1 MPRRQENT
9 AILNIDLTGQETESC
24 SPAAGE
30 NSPVAGECKKRE
42 RNLHGVGV
50 WVAVMEENRDLRE
63 ISEEESPPAE
73 CSPAAEQTPQDRA
86 AENPA
91 PKESVQAENAG
102 GELKQSS
109 AEQTPQSMA
118 AENPAPEESVQAENA
133 GEELKQGPAEET
145 PQSMAENSAP
155 EANAQAGD
163 AGEEP
168 RQSAEP
174 ASPAEQSAEPKPPQ
188 RELPHGPGTE
198 ARQTGWAGP
207 PNGPIPSSGSI
218 PGKGPVPGAPGYP
231 QPTYAGP
238 VPPYQGYGPQ
248 NRPGSA
254 PPPNRAGQ
262 TPYFPGAGAPYAGGY
277 QAPRGPYVPP
287 VSGNMP
293 RPPVPPRPTPPP
305 NGRLSQRAIIGL
317 VITCCVTVFLSVLVF
332 TVGMVLTP
340 VFEAASYSMAWG
352 DGNQD
357 SGSSGG
363 WDNWNNWYDNYNSG
377 YSYDSYGQ
385 GSGNPSASGEKEPVM
400 EHSDEAH
407 NAIEFLI
414 SGVAYVTGAEIDEG
428 NDDQEYVVV
437 SLLASNLGT
446 EESGFRLSQI
456 TARDGEGNVLN
467 PVFPAYS
474 YSLGL
479 LPDNVTL
486 KPKYQVRGSVI
497 FTADNSPLTLVI
509 YEADGCEK
517 RSIPIAPK
525 N

>member
-1 MPRRQENT
+1 M
-9 AILNIDLTGQETESC
+9 
-24 SPAAGE
+24 
-30 NSPVAGECKKRE
+30 
-42 RNLHGVGV
+42 GV

-73 CSPAAEQTPQDRA
+73 CSPTAAQTPQNRA
-86 AENPA
+86 EENPV
-91 PKESVQAENAG
+91 PEESVQAGEAG
-102 GELKQSS
+102 EELKQGL

-118 AENPAPEESVQAENA
+118 EKNPAPEEDAQAENA
-133 GEELKQGPAEET
+133 GEE
-145 PQSMAENSAP
+145 
-155 EANAQAGD
+155 
-163 AGEEP
+163 P
-168 RQSAEP
+168 RQSPGTEG
-174 ASPAEQSAEPKPPQ
+174 PAEQSAEPENPQ
-188 RELPHGPGTE
+188 RELPHGPGAE

-207 PNGPIPSSGSI
+207 TNGPIPGN
-218 PGKGPVPGAPGYP
+218 GPFPGAPGYP

-248 NRPGSA
+248 SRPGSA
-254 PPPNRAGQ
+254 PPPNGTGQ
-262 TPYFPGAGAPYAGGY
+262 APYFPGAGAPYAGGY

-287 VSGNMP
+287 VSGNVP
-293 RPPVPPRPTPPP
+293 RPPVPPRPAPPQ

-352 DGNQD
+352 EDSRD

-363 WDNWNNWYDNYNSG
+363 WENWNNWYDNYNSG

-428 NDDQEYVVV
+428 NDDQEYVIV

-479 LPDNVTL
+479 LPDSVTL